1 MEPESIW
8 GILTLENGEVLPDY
22 HSVTVLSPHSSS
34 EKRSLHCPINEF
46 DLVEGSVG
54 NYTPPVIREAESV
67 ARIIIKNS
75 KKIRIDAEANGL
87 HIPDDLICKC
97 KGSS

>member
-1 MEPESIW
+1 MEPKSYW
-8 GILTLENGEVLPDY
+8 GILTLENGEVLPNN
-22 HSVTVLSPHSSS
+22 HAVTVFSPHSSS

-54 NYTPPVIREAESV
+54 NYTPPVIREAENV
-67 ARIIIKNS
+67 ARIINKNA

-87 HIPDDLICKC
+87 QIPDDLIRNC
-97 KGSS
+97 KGRS